1 MRAMSCEVI
10 AACRLISFHPEMANR
25 LPYKNRECRVGCL
38 VSQMATA
45 IEKPKVILICGPTGI
60 GKTSVG
66 IQLAEEL
73 GGEIIGA
80 DSMQIY
86 RYMDIGTAKPTVEE
100 QARIPHH
107 MIDIV
112 NPDEHFDAAQ
122 YADLAHDIAMQ
133 LHNRGITPFVVG
145 GTGLYIKALFQGLF
159 KSEPI
164 DPSIRNRIKKEA
176 AEKGS
181 VVLYARLKKID
192 PDTADQLHP
201 NDTYRIVRALETIES
216 TGKSISDHHQDHG
229 FAGNKFDVLKICLQM
244 DRHKLYSRIDQRVD
258 LMVEWGFGDEVKK
271 LLSLGYSSDLKSM
284 QSIGYRHIID
294 YIERRLT
301 WDKCLRT
308 LKRDTRRFAKRQLT
322 WFGADRDLNCFLPN
336 QFTQISKLVQKFI
349 G

>member
-1 MRAMSCEVI
+1 
-10 AACRLISFHPEMANR
+10 MAN
-25 LPYKNRECRVGCL
+25 V
-38 VSQMATA
+38 

-66 IQLAEEL
+66 IQIAEEL

-86 RYMDIGTAKPTVEE
+86 RYMDIGTAKPTAEE
-100 QARIPHH
+100 QARVVHH

-112 NPDEHFDAAQ
+112 NPDEHFDAAC
-122 YADLAHDIAMQ
+122 YAELAHDIAMR

-145 GTGLYIKALFQGLF
+145 GSGLYIKALFQGLF

-164 DPSIRNRIKKEA
+164 DRSIRNRIKKEA

-181 VVLYARLKKID
+181 VVLYERLKQID
-192 PDTADQLHP
+192 PNTAGRLHP
-201 NDTYRIVRALETIES
+201 NDTYRIIRAIETIES
-216 TGKSISDHHQDHG
+216 TGRSISVHHQDHG

-244 DRHKLYSRIDQRVD
+244 DRHKLYSQIDQRVD
-258 LMVEWGFGDEVKK
+258 LMIKWGFVGEVKN
-271 LLSLGYSSDLKSM
+271 LLGLGYSSGLKSM

-294 YIERRLT
+294 FIEGRLI
-301 WDKCLRT
+301 WDECLRT

-322 WFGADRDLNCFLPN
+322 WFGAENDLHWYSPS
-336 QFTQISKLVQKFI
+336 QFTQITTLVQKFI
-349 G
+349 R